1 MYEQNVLYDLL
12 DGISCLFWRLY
23 SMRNLIASLAACTLL
38 CGAAYAGEADSSAP
52 VGDDAQPDGAVTLS
66 GGSVAAGIGYTW
78 GHGELKYHEGSHQF
92 SIKGVSVVDVGATNF
107 TAAGNVYNL
116 GKLADFTGN
125 YIAAGAGIT
134 VAGGGT
140 AVYLKNEH
148 GVVIKLITTDVGLKF
163 KLSADGVHVALKS

>member
-1 MYEQNVLYDLL
+1 
-12 DGISCLFWRLY
+12 
-23 SMRNLIASLAACTLL
+23 MRSSLVSLAACALL
-38 CGAAYAGEADSSAP
+38 SVAAYAADPDSSAP
-52 VGDDAQPDGAVTLS
+52 PVASDAQPDGTVSLK

-78 GHGELKYHEGSHQF
+78 GHGDLTYEGSHEF

-107 TAAGNVYNL
+107 TASGSVYNL
-116 GKLADFTGN
+116 KKLADFTGN
-125 YIAAGAGIT
+125 YVAAGAGIT

-148 GVVIKLITTDVGLKF
+148 GVVIKLIATDVGLKF